1 MLNPDQIQTLPTNRQ
16 AGASL
21 ITVLVAMLLLSLGM
35 LALGAMLSFAVQM
48 PKLSGYRANAVNLA
62 SGYIERI
69 RANPKGFSNGHYN
82 IPSSYDGSQTKL
94 ESSICAYPDC
104 NSSSLATMDFDQ
116 AKAAVRAELPAGGI
130 FMLSDS
136 NSGAVST
143 GNLWIMW
150 QEPSTYAALDPSSST
165 IARP

>member
-69 RANPKGFSNGHYN
+69 RANPKGLQWPLQHTEQLRHRLVCQN
-82 IPSSYDGSQTKL
+82 II
-94 ESSICAYPDC
+94 ICAYPDC

-116 AKAAVRAELPAGGI
+116 AKAGSAHANCRQAI
-130 FMLSDS
+130 FS
-136 NSGAVST
+136 
-143 GNLWIMW
+143 
-150 QEPSTYAALDPSSST
+150 
-165 IARP
+165 